1 MNKCIKCGGVDIHV
15 KYRKSSVDYTLFEQ
29 ERKPIQTPSGEH
41 LSNYCRTC
49 QYVWASP
56 CEDAKE
62 LNDIFQR
69 LGLTMLD
76 GGMVSISG
84 VKITPDL
91 FDARIYLSFF
101 KVNDAVTAL
110 QMIKDKSFEIKKELT
125 SRVRHQLRS
134 MPQLSFY
141 IDDTLDYVDKIEK
154 LFKDIK
160 SEEDKNNP
168 KK

>member
-1 MNKCIKCGGVDIHV
+1 MIEGKRQKQVAAV
-15 KYRKSSVDYTLFEQ
+15 LE
-29 ERKPIQTPSGEH
+29 
-41 LSNYCRTC
+41 
-49 QYVWASP
+49 
-56 CEDAKE
+56 KE

-101 KVNDAVTAL
+101 KVNDSVTAL